1 LFGLFPFLEKF
12 FADAGYQGLR
22 FRKQLAQL
30 LPRLLVEIV
39 KQSDSAKG
47 FEVLPRP
54 LPGSIDTVGSPRISR
69 IRAEMLANS
78 LSSLRSD

>member
-54 LPGSIDTVGSPRISR
+54 LPGSIDYRRLAKNFENPSR
-69 IRAEMLANS
+69 NAR
-78 LSSLRSD
+78 